1 MSINLI
7 EIEVHIV
14 KLTIDEVTKQFGKK
28 KALNSFSAKLENGVY
43 GLLGPNGAGKTT
55 LINIIV
61 GLLQPDSGRVK
72 LNDIETKKLR
82 QKYLDTLGY
91 LPQSPK
97 FYKNF
102 RAREFLLY
110 MCAIKGISKLH
121 SETRTDE
128 LLKMVNL
135 WEERNKKIG
144 AFSGGMKQRL
154 GIAQALLNDPDV
166 LILDE
171 PTAGL
176 DPKERIRFRN
186 IISKLSSTKIVLLAT
201 HIVSDVEY
209 IAKEVILIKDGNVIK
224 QDKPTNLLRGMKD
237 KVWSVKVE
245 EMEIADTLLK
255 YNISNAVFDNEIYTL
270 RIISDTPPTKESINI
285 TPNLEDV
292 YIYYFREGID

>member
-1 MSINLI
+1 M
-7 EIEVHIV
+7 
-14 KLTIDEVTKQFGKK
+14 KLTIDKVTKKFGKK
-28 KALNSFSAKLENGVY
+28 NVLNNFSVNLENGVY

-61 GLLQPDSGRVK
+61 GISQPDSGTVR
-72 LNDIETKKLR
+72 LNELDTKKLG
-82 QKYLDTLGY
+82 QKYSGKIGY
-91 LPQSPK
+91 LPQNCR

-102 RAREFLLY
+102 KAREFLLY
-110 MCAIKGISKLH
+110 MCTIKGLTKND
-121 SETRTDE
+121 SESRSDQ

-135 WEERNKKIG
+135 WNDRNKKIG

-154 GIAQALLNDPDV
+154 GIAQALLNDPDI

-209 IAKEVILIKDGNVIK
+209 IANEVILIKDGSVII
-224 QDKPTNLLRGMKD
+224 QDKPINLIKSIRN
-237 KVWSVKVE
+237 KVWGVNANEREVVNIIE
-245 EMEIADTLLK
+245 K
-255 YNISNAVFDNEIYTL
+255 YNISNAVCENEKYIL
-270 RIISDTPPTKESINI
+270 RIISENPPIEGAINI

-292 YIYYFREGID
+292 YIYYFSEV

>member
-1 MSINLI
+1 M
-7 EIEVHIV
+7 
-14 KLTIDEVTKQFGKK
+14 KLTIDGVTKRFGKK
-28 KALNSFSAKLENGVY
+28 KALNGFSAELENGVY

-61 GLLQPDSGRVK
+61 GILQPDSGVVK
-72 LNDIETKKLR
+72 LNEIETKKLGL
-82 QKYLDTLGY
+82 KYLEKLGY
-91 LPQSPK
+91 LPQAPQ

-102 RAREFLLY
+102 KAREFLLY
-110 MCAIKGISKLH
+110 MCSIKGVHKIE
-121 SETRTDE
+121 SEARVDE

-135 WEERNKKIG
+135 WDERNKKIG

-154 GIAQALLNDPDV
+154 GIAQALLNDPDI

-186 IISKLSSTKIVLLAT
+186 IISKLSSAKIVLLAT

-209 IAKEVILIKDGNVIK
+209 IAKEVILIKNGNMLK
-224 QDKPTNLLRGMKD
+224 QDKPANLLKDMRD
-237 KVWSVKVE
+237 KVWSVRVKE
-245 EMEIADTLLK
+245 KDLTDFIEK
-255 YNISNAVFDNEIYTL
+255 YNISNAVFDDEAYIL
-270 RIISDTPPTKESINI
+270 RIVNDTPPTEEAVNI

-292 YIYYFREGID
+292 YIYHFRESAANENCQI